1 MSAIRHASFPAFLL
15 GLLVFHSPLLA
26 APIRFLP
33 WDDAMSTRKVG
44 LQSTQGVTEIKDLH
58 PDKRT
63 APIDGTA
70 GETPLQLVALDRTS
84 PDGKLVTVELKSIV
98 GMQAPLV
105 LILPDPKHPTG
116 LRPFVIDDNT
126 SNFSWGTI
134 RFINATGKAL
144 LIRQD
149 QAVKA
154 LPETWTPVDV
164 NPGGEARNMSVQLAA
179 RDDLKS
185 ILYSAVWEHSPDVR
199 KLVFVLPGADV
210 RTGAVDFK
218 VIPEDRRILAAAAAA
233 AAAAKPNESN

>member
-1 MSAIRHASFPAFLL
+1 MFAIPHPSILPLLL
-15 GLLVFHSPLLA
+15 GLLSFHSSLAA

-33 WDDAMSTRKVG
+33 WDDVTATRKVG
-44 LQSTQGVTEIKDLH
+44 LQSAKGVTEITDLH
-58 PDKRT
+58 PDRRT
-63 APIDGTA
+63 APVDGTA

-84 PDGKLVTVELKSIV
+84 PDGKPVMVELKSIT

-116 LRPFVIDDNT
+116 LRPFVIEDNT
-126 SNFSWGTI
+126 SSFGWGTI

-149 QAVKA
+149 QVVKA
-154 LPETWTPVDV
+154 LPEAWTPVDV
-164 NPGGEARNMSVQLAA
+164 DPGGAARNMSVQMVA
-179 RDDLKS
+179 RDNLKA

-218 VIPEDRRILAAAAAA
+218 VIPEDRRIIAAAA
-233 AAAAKPNESN
+233 AAAAKPEGTN